1 MMISG
6 ENAGKV
12 TIKGKFLCA
21 VCRKDVGS
29 NSILCQFCRCWVH
42 KRCSGIRGKLKV
54 DSKFK
59 CQTCMNQQMDI
70 AEDYPGIELHGQS
83 LEIVEKFYLGD
94 TTGAREGACDSVI
107 IRIKSG
113 WCQLCDLVPR
123 C

>member
-1 MMISG
+1 M
-6 ENAGKV
+6 
-12 TIKGKFLCA
+12 
-21 VCRKDVGS
+21 
-29 NSILCQFCRCWVH
+29 
-42 KRCSGIRGKLKV
+42 

-94 TTGAREGACDSVI
+94 TTGASEGACDSVI